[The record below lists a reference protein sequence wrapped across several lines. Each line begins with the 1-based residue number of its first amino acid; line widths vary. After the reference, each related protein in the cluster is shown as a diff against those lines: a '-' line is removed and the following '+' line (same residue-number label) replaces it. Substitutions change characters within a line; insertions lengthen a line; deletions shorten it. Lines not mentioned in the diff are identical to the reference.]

1 MLRRSA
7 LAAALAPLPLLAA
20 LAACQ
25 SRSGAEA
32 ARQRALPVV
41 FFTDDSAAMGP
52 EARAVVAEAAER
64 ARARPGAPVAVRGF
78 AAPDNASSPL
88 FGRALAE
95 ARARNVADALVAD
108 GVPRDRIRVQPRGNV
123 PFEMMPVESRRVEI
137 HIGG

>member
-1 MLRRSA
+1 MLRRTV
-7 LAAALAPLPLLAA
+7 LVAALPALLA
-20 LAACQ
+20 LAACG
-25 SRSGAEA
+25 SRPGRDASA
-32 ARQRALPVV
+32 ARQGPLPVV

-78 AAPDNASSPL
+78 AAPDGVASPA

-95 ARARNVADALVAD
+95 ARAQNVADALAAG
-108 GVPRDRIRVQPRGNV
+108 GVSRDRIRVQPRGPV